1 MKTRASVTVLHGV
14 QGPGFG
20 TYQIPIG
27 DWSADELGRA
37 VAALYTHGYGNM
49 AIADAALMVSATF
62 ADDASDHERDE
73 RLMAIEEIGREAV
86 GQG

>member
-1 MKTRASVTVLHGV
+1 MKTRASVTVIHGM

-37 VAALYTHGYGNM
+37 VAALYSNGYGNL

-62 ADDASDHERDE
+62 GDDARDHERDE
-73 RLMAIEEIGREAV
+73 RLMAIEEKVRDALAV
-86 GQG
+86 S